1 MSEIISYKN
10 KQPSLNQKKYITLE
24 TESLDYTK
32 MSNILHTQGIEIS
45 KQTIESVFEKH
56 NYHKNRLI
64 NEICDNIG
72 NKNEKNTLLTQ
83 ILTNELQLNIWSER
97 QKFLDLILHRYINKQ
112 ELNDDDFIK
121 ILIYTA
127 VDLYP
132 EINVSEIKQ
141 IATSNEVNMAVFMKS
156 KNSTKFGKL
165 FNSMTIFKKKQW
177 AQIYVSIKKWNGKT
191 YTKLK
196 QLKQEQKYDD
206 NFIKIGTIQKELN
219 DDNFIK
225 ILIDTAVD
233 LYPEINVTEIKQ
245 IATRNQVN
253 VTIFMKSK
261 NGIRFGKLFKSMTK
275 FKKKQWREIYTSIKK
290 KYAKT
295 YTELK
300 QSKTKQ
306 QDDHIIDIV
315 QPLHRTVSYLEPDS
329 SNEDTLNLFCVII
342 NLNTN
347 QKTAEAF
354 LSATDWN
361 IDAAIDKYYALSGNV
376 SLLGSKYEV
385 YNDSKSA
392 DKDEVAVYTE
402 GIKFWYWK
410 PRTKAE
416 KDCYIEKK

>member
-177 AQIYVSIKKWNGKT
+177 AQIYVSIKKWNT
-191 YTKLK
+191 
-196 QLKQEQKYDD
+196 
-206 NFIKIGTIQKELN
+206 
-219 DDNFIK
+219 
-225 ILIDTAVD
+225 
-233 LYPEINVTEIKQ
+233 
-245 IATRNQVN
+245 
-253 VTIFMKSK
+253 
-261 NGIRFGKLFKSMTK
+261 
-275 FKKKQWREIYTSIKK
+275 
-290 KYAKT
+290 KT

>member
-177 AQIYVSIKKWNGKT
+177 AKIYISIKKWN
-191 YTKLK
+191 
-196 QLKQEQKYDD
+196 
-206 NFIKIGTIQKELN
+206 
-219 DDNFIK
+219 
-225 ILIDTAVD
+225 
-233 LYPEINVTEIKQ
+233 
-245 IATRNQVN
+245 
-253 VTIFMKSK
+253 
-261 NGIRFGKLFKSMTK
+261 
-275 FKKKQWREIYTSIKK
+275 
-290 KYAKT
+290 AKT
-295 YTELK
+295 YVKLT
-300 QSKTKQ
+300 QSKTEQKH
-306 QDDHIIDIV
+306 DDIV
-315 QPLHRTVSYLEPDS
+315 NSIQPLHETISYLEQDS
-329 SNEDTLNLFCVII
+329 SNQDTLNLFCAIT
-342 NLNTN
+342 NLNIN
-347 QKTAEAF
+347 QKTAQAF
-354 LSATDWN
+354 LIATDWN
-361 IDAAIDKYYALSGNV
+361 IDAAIEKYYALSGNI
-376 SLLGSKYEV
+376 SLLGPNYAA
-385 YNDSKSA
+385 YNDSKN
-392 DKDEVAVYTE
+392 DD
-402 GIKFWYWK
+402 
-410 PRTKAE
+410 
-416 KDCYIEKK
+416 